1 MPPAASAVVTFG
13 IPGIA
18 LLAAGLL
25 VAGTA
30 IAEHR
35 LGTAA
40 AERRRNVALV
50 AAAAGFWLLLTG
62 VLAQRGILARTDT
75 TPPVLAVFMPVIL
88 LLSFAWAL
96 SPFGAR
102 LARGLPVWAMIA
114 AQSFRVPLEL
124 VMHQAAREEVMPAQL
139 SFSLSGTG
147 FNFDIVVGAL
157 ALPVGWLVATRQ
169 APLWLA
175 KLWNLLG
182 FVTLTVIAGVAIATS
197 PMVHAFGTAPKSL
210 NTWVM
215 YFPFVWL
222 PAGAVVFALGSHIVI
237 ARALARA
244 KANWP
249 GPEERARAA
258 QAEAARPY

>member
-18 LLAAGLL
+18 LLTAGLL
-25 VAGTA
+25 IAGTA
-30 IAEHR
+30 VAEHR
-35 LGTAA
+35 LGTPP
-40 AERRRNVALV
+40 ERRRRNVVLV
-50 AAAAGFWLLLTG
+50 AVACALWLLLTG
-62 VLAQRGILARTDT
+62 LLAARGILARTDT
-75 TPPVLAVFMPVIL
+75 RPPVLAPFMASMLVVSL
-88 LLSFAWAL
+88 AWSL

-102 LARGLPVWAMIA
+102 LARGLPVWVMIM
-114 AQSFRVPLEL
+114 AQSFRLPLEL

-147 FNFDIVVGAL
+147 FNFDIVVGML

-169 APLWLA
+169 APLWLPR
-175 KLWNLLG
+175 LWNLLG
-182 FVTLTVIAGVAIATS
+182 FVTLAVIAGIAIATS

-215 YFPFVWL
+215 HFPFVWL

-237 ARALARA
+237 ARALRHA
-244 KANWP
+244 KRDWP
-249 GPEERARAA
+249 RPDE
-258 QAEAARPY
+258 EAAAALRQSAG